1 MKRTV
6 IDLSKLVAIT
16 CQFLKNLGTNLNF
29 DPKFSKNEQ
38 NIWVKICKEYYGKV
52 CYKQALLIYMWFKR
66 NTQNYSKIVHQKL
79 NILEFNSNENPEK
92 SKQQENETFIEFS
105 LKEFKSFAV
114 SNSKRRRLLGDFEEA
129 LNTQL
134 QKNGFNCYFKCNH
147 NWFKSENSR
156 KKNLPIWSGLYK
168 CIHEECQQSVITE
181 IAEIE
186 NEKVVIKILYS
197 DKKKHEK
204 IIKSDRIIGLER
216 KLTALK
222 LKAEGVSNVCDTNN
236 TSKYFLKSFLNKKTL

>member
-1 MKRTV
+1 
-6 IDLSKLVAIT
+6 
-16 CQFLKNLGTNLNF
+16 
-29 DPKFSKNEQ
+29 
-38 NIWVKICKEYYGKV
+38 
-52 CYKQALLIYMWFKR
+52 MWFKR
-66 NTQNYSKIVHQKL
+66 NPQNYSKIVHQKL

-92 SKQQENETFIEFS
+92 TKQQENETFIELN

-156 KKNLPIWSGLYK
+156 KRNLPIWSGLYK
-168 CIHEECQQSVITE
+168 CIHEECQQSIITE

-186 NEKVVIKILYS
+186 NEKI
-197 DKKKHEK
+197 
-204 IIKSDRIIGLER
+204 SDRIMGLER

-222 LKAEGVSNVCDTNN
+222 LKAEGVSNNLGISTNSEFRGFVHN
-236 TSKYFLKSFLNKKTL
+236 LSIDPFGFLLMSDIQLKIWIQAKCSNPIWYFDATGSVHKDIVSQKKPLLYSIDRFLK